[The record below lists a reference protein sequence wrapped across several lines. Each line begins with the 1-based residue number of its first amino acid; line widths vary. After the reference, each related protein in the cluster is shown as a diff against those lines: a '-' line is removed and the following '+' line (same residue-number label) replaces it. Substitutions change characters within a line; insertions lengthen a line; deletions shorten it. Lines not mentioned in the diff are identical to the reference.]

1 MRQRSMH
8 EAPVDIPEIPATV
21 GPGETVDWPH
31 PIAGFEP
38 VTDEPAPAASDD
50 APKSRRKAAPAPAPT
65 GEEPNQ

>member
-1 MRQRSMH
+1 MH

-38 VTDEPAPAASDD
+38 VPDEPDEPAPEE
-50 APKSRRKAAPAPAPT
+50 APAKTARKKAAPAPAPT
-65 GEEPNQ
+65 GEEPKP

>member
-21 GPGETVDWPH
+21 GPGEEVDWPH

-38 VTDEPAPAASDD
+38 VEDEPEPAPDE
-50 APKSRRKAAPAPAPT
+50 APAKPARKKTAPSAPT
-65 GEEPNQ
+65 GEEPTK

>member
-21 GPGETVDWPH
+21 GPGEEVDWPH

-38 VTDEPAPAASDD
+38 VVDAPAPEPVEPAKPAR
-50 APKSRRKAAPAPAPT
+50 KKAAPAAAPT
-65 GEEPNQ
+65 GEEPKQ

>member
-21 GPGETVDWPH
+21 GPGEEVDWPH

-38 VTDEPAPAASDD
+38 GKDEPEPAPAK
-50 APKSRRKAAPAPAPT
+50 PTRKKSAPASAPT
-65 GEEPNQ
+65 GEEPTQ